1 MRNVYVVTMWTGDGP
16 TRKWKSHEMPALLP
30 QGTGVEFVNAETRL
44 KVQVIGNISIEE
56 YESGKEEIESMR
68 SDWVTLPPSS
78 LPKGGAMPTGGA
90 SPRQAPRSKDEHI
103 SEKAPGERDRDDD
116 GKRGKGI
123 RRLF

>member
-1 MRNVYVVTMWTGDGP
+1 MRNVYVITMWTGDGP
-16 TRKWKSHEMPALLP
+16 TRKWKSQEMPTLLP

-68 SDWVTLPPSS
+68 CDWVTLEPPQVS
-78 LPKGGAMPTGGA
+78 LGTLKPEVGPASRPGGQPAGKADTDNPSDEGNDG
-90 SPRQAPRSKDEHI
+90 SK
-103 SEKAPGERDRDDD
+103 RD
-116 GKRGKGI
+116 KGI